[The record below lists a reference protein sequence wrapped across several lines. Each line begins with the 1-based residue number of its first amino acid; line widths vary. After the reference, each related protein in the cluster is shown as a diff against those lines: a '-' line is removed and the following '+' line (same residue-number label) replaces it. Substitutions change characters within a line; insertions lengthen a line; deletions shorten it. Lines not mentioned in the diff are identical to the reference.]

1 MNISQLR
8 KKFKNKWVLAQVLK
22 EDKHK
27 KLVDIKP
34 LKVSDYRDDIYK
46 ALAGLKKGSHVATLY
61 TGQLPP
67 KGMTFTFHVNVE
79 IRSK

>member
-1 MNISQLR
+1 MNVTQLR

-22 EDKHK
+22 EDKLQ

-34 LKVSDYRDDIYK
+34 LKVSDYREDIYK
-46 ALAGLKKGSHVATLY
+46 ALTGLKKGSHVATLY

-67 KGMTFTFHVNVE
+67 KGMTFTFHVNSNV
-79 IRSK
+79 